1 MNKTQLIT
9 EIATN
14 AGLTKKDAAKAL
26 DAFTDI
32 IQKELKKGNKIS
44 LMGFGSWEVK
54 KRKARS
60 GVNPKTGEKIKIP
73 ARKVPKFNAGKD
85 LKETVK

>member
-1 MNKTQLIT
+1 MNKTQLVT
-9 EIATN
+9 EIAST

-26 DAFTDI
+26 DAFTNI
-32 IQKELKKGNKIS
+32 VEKELKKGNKIS

>member
-1 MNKTQLIT
+1 MNKTQLVT